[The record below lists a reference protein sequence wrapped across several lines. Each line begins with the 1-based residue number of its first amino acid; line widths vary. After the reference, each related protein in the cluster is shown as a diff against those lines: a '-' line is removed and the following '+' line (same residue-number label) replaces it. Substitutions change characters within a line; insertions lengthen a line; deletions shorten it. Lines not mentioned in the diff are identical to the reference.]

1 MSAPD
6 GLEALQAQRARAS
19 ARHAP
24 PPRHT
29 APAKR
34 PSAPVVDAPPPTAR
48 AAAKAAE
55 PEGAGALV
63 RASIYLDV
71 AADGFLEDVRTAG
84 RRASPKVDASRSAVV
99 RLALLRLADDLGP
112 AGVVAELSRR
122 SAAAAVSPGR
132 KRL

>member
-6 GLEALQAQRARAS
+6 GLEALQAQRAKAS

-29 APAKR
+29 APAK
-34 PSAPVVDAPPPTAR
+34 PPASPVVDAPSFSGR
-48 AAAKAAE
+48 AAAQSAE
-55 PEGAGALV
+55 AGAVGALI

-71 AADGFLEDVRTAG
+71 EADGFLEDVRTAG
-84 RRASPKVDASRSAVV
+84 RRATPKVDASRSAVV
-99 RLALLRLADDLGP
+99 RLALLRLADELGP
-112 AGVVAELSRR
+112 AEIVAELSRR
-122 SAAAAVSPGR
+122 SATAAVSPGR